1 MTTFNDVIGALAS
14 APSNVERG
22 TRFEELMVD
31 YFNLDPTLANQYV
44 NVSRWSDWAHRGTSP
59 DVGIDLVAQD
69 RTTGQWAAIQ
79 CKFFAPTHYLQKQD
93 IDSFFTASGRRWDGV
108 EFANRIIISTTPKWS
123 KHAEDAL
130 DQQQIPVQRIGL
142 DEIAASPIDWV
153 FTNRVQVEVALKPH
167 GRYRTR
173 PHQQAAIDSILAGFE
188 AVDRG
193 QWISACGTGK
203 TFTSL
208 KLAERLA
215 EANGGS
221 LRVLFLAPSIQL
233 VAQTLREWTA
243 QSAVDL
249 RANVICSD
257 TKASR
262 AAEDISPHDLPLPA
276 TTDAGLLHERLAAAR
291 RASGLQ
297 VVFSTYQS
305 LDVVAQAQQLGAP
318 EFDVVFCD
326 EAHRTTGVTL
336 ADADESAFVKVHD
349 AAYLRAGKRL
359 YMTAT
364 PRIFGEAVVARAEE
378 YSAELSSMDDEQI
391 FGPVFHRLG
400 FGEAVEANLL
410 TDYKVMVL
418 VVAEEQMAGPVQQ
431 MMADENLELPLDDA
445 AKIMGCWNTL
455 AKRTQAGDPNPAF
468 PPGAAPMKR
477 AVGFLEN
484 IKSSKRVAEAFEQV
498 VAAVGGADATNRLS
512 VAAHHV
518 DGTMNALVRASE
530 LNGLIGSQRTADV
543 AGLRCV

>member
-1 MTTFNDVIGALAS
+1 MTTTINDVIDALS
-14 APSNVERG
+14 EAPSNVERG
-22 TRFEELMVD
+22 TRFEELMVS
-31 YFNLDPTLANQYV
+31 YFTLDPTLANQYV
-44 NVSRWSDWAHRGTSP
+44 NVSRWVDWPHRGKSP

-69 RTTGQWAAIQ
+69 RTTDGWTAIQ
-79 CKFFAPTHYLQKQD
+79 CKFYAPNHTLQKPD
-93 IDSFFTASGRRWDGV
+93 IDSFFTASGKKWDGV
-108 EFANRIIISTTPKWS
+108 GFTNRIIISTTPKWS
-123 KHAEDAL
+123 KHAEEAL
-130 DQQQIPVQRIGL
+130 DAQQIPVQRIGM

-153 FTNRVQVEVALKPH
+153 FTNKLQVEVDLKPH
-167 GRYRTR
+167 GRYALR
-173 PHQQAAIDSILAGFE
+173 PHQTTAIDAILAGFE
-188 AVDRG
+188 TSDRG

-215 EANGGS
+215 ADNGGA

-249 RANVICSD
+249 RASVVCSD

-276 TTDAGLLHERLAAAR
+276 TTNPTTLHERLAAGR

-305 LDVVAQAQQLGAP
+305 LDVVAQAQALGSP
-318 EFDVVFCD
+318 DFDLILCD

-336 ADADESAFVKVHD
+336 AGEDESSFVKVHD
-349 AAYLRAGKRL
+349 NTYLHGTRRL

-364 PRIFGEAVVARAEE
+364 PRMFGEAVVERAAE
-378 YSAELSSMDDEQI
+378 YSAVLSSMDNEQV

-400 FGEAVEANLL
+400 FGEAVEADLL
-410 TDYKVMVL
+410 ADYKVIVL
-418 VVAEEQMAGPVQQ
+418 VVTEEQMAGPMQQ
-431 MMADENLELPLDDA
+431 MMADDNLELPLDDA

-455 AKRTQAGDPNPAF
+455 AKRTHPGDPNPAF
-468 PPGAAPMKR
+468 PPDATPMKR

-484 IKSSKRVAEAFEQV
+484 IKSSQRVATTFESV
-498 VAAVGGADATNRLS
+498 VAAVGGQEATGRLTDRKS
-512 VAAHHV
+512 VV
-518 DGTMNALVRASE
+518 
-530 LNGLIGSQRTADV
+530 
-543 AGLRCV
+543 